1 MISERIGVALLA
13 AAAAG
18 FAVHA
23 VWERIGAVDALSGI
37 STRTTRFRRAAREL
51 VDEGRIDELFGGRRL
66 LLLSVLGGAVI
77 GFSLL
82 GFGGVALGMA
92 LAPIAVRKAIE
103 SRRRR
108 YAGKIDVC
116 AAELA
121 TALASSLSAGR
132 SVRGSLLTVSVST
145 PEPLAGEL
153 ERSVVD
159 LTLGGSVAD
168 ALASLRSRTH
178 SSRIEALAGAI
189 ELHRGSGGDLVCLMR
204 ELADAFRER
213 DRAARDA
220 LTASAQARFTA
231 LVVAAIPVVVALVLE
246 LALPG
251 SVSGTFSLLPTAL
264 MMASATVL
272 VVLGVLL
279 CQRLAA
285 AGR

>member
-1 MISERIGVALLA
+1 MIAERITVALLA
-13 AAAAG
+13 ASAAGLAVFATWERAAAAEG
-18 FAVHA
+18 
-23 VWERIGAVDALSGI
+23 LSGI
-37 STRTTRFRRAAREL
+37 SSRSTRWKLAARDL

-66 LLLSVLGGAVI
+66 LLISFFGGAVI

-82 GFGGVALGMA
+82 GFGGIALGMA

-103 SRRRR
+103 ARRRR
-108 YAGKIDVC
+108 YAAKIDAC

-121 TALASSLSAGR
+121 TALASSLAAGR
-132 SVRGSLLTVSVST
+132 SVRGAMLTVSVST
-145 PEPLAGEL
+145 PEPLACEI

-168 ALASLRSRTH
+168 ALAALRSRTH
-178 SSRIEALAGAI
+178 SPRIEALAGAI

-220 LTASAQARFTA
+220 RSASAQARFTA

-251 SVSGTFSLLPTAL
+251 SVSGTFVVLPTAL
-264 MMASATVL
+264 MMMVAAL
-272 VVLGVLL
+272 LIGLGVLL